1 MEELGIPHLTTKQ
14 IEEICSEAEEAARR
28 YVLSKIPSKML
39 EKLNIIVEANG
50 NKPLNITVEI
60 DLALLP
66 KMKKFDVNTLAEN
79 ATKEAFRASE
89 NYLRKL

>member
-14 IEEICSEAEEAARR
+14 IEEMCLEAEEAARR

-39 EKLNIIVEANG
+39 EKLNIIVEADG
-50 NKPLNITVEI
+50 TKPLNLTVEVN
-60 DLALLP
+60 LALLP
-66 KMKKFDVNTLAEN
+66 KMKRFDVSTLAEN

>member
-1 MEELGIPHLTTKQ
+1 MEELGLPDLTTKQ
-14 IEEICSEAEEAARR
+14 VEEVCSEAEEAARR
-28 YVLSKIPSKML
+28 YILSKVHSKML

-50 NKPLNITVEI
+50 TKPLNITVEI
-60 DLALLP
+60 DLSLSP
-66 KMKKFDVNTLAEN
+66 KIKRFDVNTLVKN

>member
-1 MEELGIPHLTTKQ
+1 
-14 IEEICSEAEEAARR
+14 
-28 YVLSKIPSKML
+28 ML

-50 NKPLNITVEI
+50 TKPLNITVEI

-66 KMKKFDVNTLAEN
+66 KMKRFDVNTLAEN